1 MPSPLSG
8 TASGLNPDDDEL
20 YLNLARIY
28 VTMGERDKAR
38 AVLDELMERKPG
50 NATATKALGGI
61 GGKMIPVIVLLIE
74 AIALSGRVVNI
85 SEPPSERLSP
95 PMLIAPGA
103 PPVLS
108 FRYFDATDRGRFGN
122 LGLMTDDA
130 GH

>member
-1 MPSPLSG
+1 
-8 TASGLNPDDDEL
+8 
-20 YLNLARIY
+20 
-28 VTMGERDKAR
+28 
-38 AVLDELMERKPG
+38 
-50 NATATKALGGI
+50 
-61 GGKMIPVIVLLIE
+61 MIPLVVLLIE
-74 AIALSGRVVNI
+74 AIALSGRVVDI

-95 PMLIAPGA
+95 SLMIAPGA